1 METTDAYAIDPKLS
15 FAEVVVPTVDSVRN
29 TYLLHLLLMK
39 QKHVLMVGG
48 TGTGKTINISQ
59 YLMGAAR
66 VNKNETI
73 DPNCVPFTITFS
85 AQTSANMTQV
95 RSPSLMALSTLLYT
109 MKRTW
114 SDVLVCTTYH
124 FQDMIDAKLEKR
136 RKGVFGPAAGKQFII
151 HVDDMNMPKRET
163 YGAQPPIEI
172 LRYAKNQTSDRI

>member
-1 METTDAYAIDPKLS
+1 MAQTKGAWVKWMETTDAYAIDPKLS

-59 YLMGAAR
+59 YLMGAAK

-95 RSPSLMALSTLLYT
+95 RSPSL
-109 MKRTW
+109 
-114 SDVLVCTTYH
+114 VL
-124 FQDMIDAKLEKR
+124 
-136 RKGVFGPAAGKQFII
+136 
-151 HVDDMNMPKRET
+151 
-163 YGAQPPIEI
+163 
-172 LRYAKNQTSDRI
+172 LRYQPFFQAKSDTLVT

>member
-95 RSPSLMALSTLLYT
+95 TNPTSMYQPFLHASSANVYIDT
-109 MKRTW
+109 KCAW
-114 SDVLVCTTYH
+114 SDAPGCTPTFSGY
-124 FQDMIDAKLEKR
+124 DR
-136 RKGVFGPAAGKQFII
+136 RQAGEAA
-151 HVDDMNMPKRET
+151 
-163 YGAQPPIEI
+163 
-172 LRYAKNQTSDRI
+172 